1 MMTKSLQEMAA
12 DYDEHLRNGG
22 SANVE
27 FEKKPEPFDE
37 VAFAASQQSW
47 LGHSFTEEFMTE
59 LERQSAHL
67 IAESKDLAT
76 LDESRSSSK
85 IRALLLESKTLD
97 KVIAYGRRNKHNT
110 SY

>member
-1 MMTKSLQEMAA
+1 MTKSLTELAL
-12 DYDEHLRNGG
+12 DYEDHVASGKGPVEDE
-22 SANVE
+22 A
-27 FEKKPEPFDE
+27 KPEPFDE

-47 LGHSFTEEFMTE
+47 LGHSFTEEFLGE
-59 LERQSAHL
+59 LEKQSAQM
-67 IAESKDLAT
+67 IAEAKDLAT

-97 KVIAYGRRNKHNT
+97 KVIAYGRRNKHDT